1 MLARKYRP
9 PAPPW
14 VVPLVYSTTA
24 ISAGLLLPRI
34 ETRLFPG
41 LSAGMSVS
49 AAQAIYSSIASGM
62 MALTGIVFSMAFVMV
77 QFSATAYSPRLV
89 VWMATDRLMSHA
101 MGVFSATFIYAI
113 AALAWVGRHE
123 STEVPFV
130 STWIVVGLLI
140 ASVWMFAGLVG
151 RLTRLQVNRMLSFT
165 GDQGRGVIDELFP
178 QLLAGEPLAAV
189 DDRATL
195 PVTQVLVHHGRPRT
209 VQAHDTHGLLR
220 AAIDANGVIE
230 VAATVG
236 DTLVEQTPLLR
247 LLGGH
252 RISDHRLHSCFVLGR
267 ERTFAQDPKYAL
279 RLLVDIAIRAL
290 SPAVNDPTTAVQ
302 ALDQVQDLLL
312 RLGLRSLEIGT
323 LTDSSGAVRVVI
335 PLPTW
340 EDYVTL
346 GLEEIRQYG
355 AGSMQVMRRMRAL
368 VADLIAALPE
378 ERQGL
383 LRHYEERLRSTVD
396 HAFADVEDRQQ
407 ASVMDR
413 QGIGVSHAPR

>member
-1 MLARKYRP
+1 
-9 PAPPW
+9 
-14 VVPLVYSTTA
+14 
-24 ISAGLLLPRI
+24 
-34 ETRLFPG
+34 
-41 LSAGMSVS
+41 MSVS

-230 VAATVG
+230 VAAAVG

-247 LLGGH
+247 LLGGR

>member
-1 MLARKYRP
+1 
-9 PAPPW
+9 
-14 VVPLVYSTTA
+14 
-24 ISAGLLLPRI
+24 
-34 ETRLFPG
+34 
-41 LSAGMSVS
+41 MSVS

-302 ALDQVQDLLL
+302 ALDQIQDLLL

>member
-1 MLARKYRP
+1 
-9 PAPPW
+9 
-14 VVPLVYSTTA
+14 
-24 ISAGLLLPRI
+24 
-34 ETRLFPG
+34 
-41 LSAGMSVS
+41 MSVS

-165 GDQGRGVIDELFP
+165 GDQGRGVIDDLFP
-178 QLLAGEPLAAV
+178 KLLAGEPSPAV
-189 DDRATL
+189 DNRATL
-195 PVTQVLVHHGRPRT
+195 PVTQTLVHHGRPRT

-230 VAATVG
+230 VAAAVG

-247 LLGGH
+247 LLGGR